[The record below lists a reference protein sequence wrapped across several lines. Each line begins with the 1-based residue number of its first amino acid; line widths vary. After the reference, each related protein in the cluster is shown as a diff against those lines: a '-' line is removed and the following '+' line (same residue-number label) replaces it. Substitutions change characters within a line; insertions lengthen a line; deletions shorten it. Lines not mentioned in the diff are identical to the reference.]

1 MQGHTIAMARII
13 LIDDDEMLRTTVA
26 RGLQAAGHTV
36 ALAGNGFD
44 GVALHRQ
51 QPADVILTD
60 INMPHGGL
68 PTIRVLRTDFPKLA
82 IIAMSGN
89 PTHLDMAGAIGA
101 NQVLPKPFLLTEL
114 NAAVAGVLAPKAP
127 TPTAA

>member
-1 MQGHTIAMARII
+1 MARII

-26 RGLQAAGHTV
+26 RGLTAAGHTV
-36 ALAGNGFD
+36 AVAGNGFD

-68 PTIRVLRTDFPKLA
+68 PTIRVLHTEFPKLA

-101 NQVLPKPFLLTEL
+101 TQVIAKPFLPAEL
-114 NAAVAGVLAPKAP
+114 AAAIKGVLSAGPPVVPAEKI
-127 TPTAA
+127 